1 MDASSLKDFTQQN
14 FYTIM
19 LVQLVIGLVLGLIP
33 LLLSFRRGKRNLG
46 IIALVASILLALLSP
61 ILSLVAV
68 VVFIVLILR
77 NPAAN

>member
-33 LLLSFRRGKRNLG
+33 LLLSFRRGKRTLG

-61 ILSLVAV
+61 TLSLVAV